1 MVSGGSSRVL
11 RSYIRSH
18 KVAAGGPSST
28 PPRRRSSS
36 GLPLQHGFQQ
46 AAFATSGTAV
56 LNLPPHLPM
65 ASSKVWTMRIL
76 GQLQRPAS
84 APGIWSLAQL
94 WRMWTR
100 SCFFSSFHVSPL
112 STTLGRS
119 TAASAVAV
127 AAAGQVARL
136 RSRPN
141 RFCSSGHRAKSN
153 SLNDVG
159 FSPSPLPKPLQRGSA
174 CCDAARQ
181 NGARIDDL
189 SVSSL

>member
-1 MVSGGSSRVL
+1 MSLCRVVVLAIEMICVAMVNIGNRNNSR
-11 RSYIRSH
+11 
-18 KVAAGGPSST
+18 
-28 PPRRRSSS
+28 
-36 GLPLQHGFQQ
+36 
-46 AAFATSGTAV
+46 
-56 LNLPPHLPM
+56 
-65 ASSKVWTMRIL
+65 
-76 GQLQRPAS
+76 
-84 APGIWSLAQL
+84 
-94 WRMWTR
+94 
-100 SCFFSSFHVSPL
+100 
-112 STTLGRS
+112 
-119 TAASAVAV
+119 
-127 AAAGQVARL
+127 QVARL